1 MSILHKAIYRSNIRL
16 IKTSVLFYRNR
27 KIILIAKVIMKMKNK
42 AGGITLIDFK
52 LHYKARVYKTV
63 WYWHNN
69 IDT

>member
-1 MSILHKAIYRSNIRL
+1 
-16 IKTSVLFYRNR
+16 
-27 KIILIAKVIMKMKNK
+27 MKNK